1 MKKGW
6 MILSVISALI
16 SGMLIYEG
24 AVLFLR
30 YMDRRMGLLVAV
42 SGAAVAVLFVFCIFE
57 SFCKS
62 IWNKSTADEDGMWSP
77 DKDGESITKE
87 IRMEF
92 LLTCISF
99 GCAGIGILLYRLR
112 FHSVF
117 QIYLYTL
124 LFVGVVLIIAAGG
137 MFWITSGRMRER
149 EFRDRILSGKDKWK
163 EKGYV
168 SRDKTAGELFRVT
181 ADGKLA
187 NLQAWGAGA
196 ILLVGLYLLDIIRDV
211 NLGLLAAGLV
221 MYIILN
227 LAVQCVSLFRA
238 LKGTVDVL
246 GRGDTKTVLGF
257 FTVYYERTAGR
268 LFSLPPQMQVYAVAA
283 LCDQEAY
290 GDALELLNTIRRKP
304 KMEAYFQQYA
314 WVCAQGLGDR
324 QGCSR
329 ALELLKESMKYLK
342 GKNLEAMQQQVLLFQ
357 NYMEGNCS
365 ELIQAAQDESKN
377 VIQKRTRQRL
387 AEAAMKQKK
396 EEQKIP
402 EEGEVCD
409 DGKSGEEAGAV

>member
-1 MKKGW
+1 MKKVW

-30 YMDRRMGLLVAV
+30 YTDRRMGLLVAA

-57 SFCKS
+57 CFCKS
-62 IWNKSTADEDGMWSP
+62 IWNKRTADDDGTWNP
-77 DKDGESITKE
+77 DKDGESIKKE

-92 LLTCISF
+92 FLTCACF

-112 FHSVF
+112 FYPVF

-124 LFVGVVLIIAAGG
+124 LLAGVILIIAAAGG
-137 MFWITSGRMRER
+137 FLIISGRMKER
-149 EFRDRILSGKDKWK
+149 EFRDRILSGTDKWE

-168 SRDKTAGELFRVT
+168 SRDKTAGDLFRVIV
-181 ADGKLA
+181 DGKLA

-196 ILLVGLYLLDIIRDV
+196 ILLVELYILFIIRNV
-211 NLGLLAAGLV
+211 NLSSLVVGLV
-221 MYIILN
+221 IYIILN
-227 LAVQCVSLFRA
+227 LTVQCVSLFKA
-238 LKGTVDVL
+238 QKSTVEVL
-246 GRGDTKTVLGF
+246 GQGDTKTILGL

-290 GDALELLNTIRRKP
+290 DDALELLRSIRRKP
-304 KMEAYFQQYA
+304 KIEAYFQQYM
-314 WVCAQGLGDR
+314 WLCSQGLGDM
-324 QGCSR
+324 QGCRS
-329 ALELLKESMKYLK
+329 ALENMKGSMGYLK
-342 GKNLEAMQQQVLLFQ
+342 GKNLEAMQQLVQLFE
-357 NYMEGNCS
+357 NYMDGNYS
-365 ELIQAAQDESKN
+365 ELMREARDGSRTVLQR
-377 VIQKRTRQRL
+377 RTRQRL
-387 AEAAMKQKK
+387 AEAAMKEHQPGR
-396 EEQKIP
+396 QLT

-409 DGKSGEEAGAV
+409 EERERQ